1 MSGLNRSAWNSK
13 TETWFGST
21 AGTSA
26 HSFPSIAAVK
36 EIGLLRIA
44 MNGTVG
50 KSAKKM
56 TRIRTTGEMT
66 RTRMA
71 GEMTRIRTTGKM
83 MTRMDGEMMVM
94 TGEML
99 AHLLSAS
106 LLAAKMMM
114 DLMSVLM
121 SGVM

>member
-71 GEMTRIRTTGKM
+71 GEM
-83 MTRMDGEMMVM
+83 MVM